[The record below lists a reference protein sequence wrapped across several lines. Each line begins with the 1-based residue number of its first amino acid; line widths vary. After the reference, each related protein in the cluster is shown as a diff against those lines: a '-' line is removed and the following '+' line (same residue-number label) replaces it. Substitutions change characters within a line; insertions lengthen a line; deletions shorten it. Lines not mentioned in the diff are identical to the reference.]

1 MRTTRKI
8 ILSLAGLL
16 LAPGPEA
23 TPTRPPARR
32 NGWHDGFNHPLH
44 GWDHLVVM
52 IAVGLWAAQQRGR
65 AVWLVPLTFV
75 GVMTLGGLAGV
86 TGVSL
91 PGIEMGILVS
101 VAVFS
106 VLVARKVRLRT
117 GTSMLIAGFFAFFH
131 GFAHGAEM
139 PGIGQHH
146 WLRQDLS
153 PRRCCCTAWA
163 WSPRAWQRWRFACLM
178 STPAMAQPA
187 TNAPPAEPAPG
198 TNGAVRLPEVVVNG
212 RQDSMLGIAASASQG
227 TVGAAQI
234 EDRPILR
241 SGEILETVPGVI
253 ITQHA
258 SAAERR
264 TSSFCAAL
272 ILITVLTSRFSSTTC
287 R

>member
-16 LAPGPEA
+16 LAPWSSHAHTAAGA
-23 TPTRPPARR
+23 A

-106 VLVARKVRLRT
+106 VLVARNVRLRT

-139 PGIGQHH
+139 PGSASIIGFGLGFVAATLLLHS
-146 WLRQDLS
+146 LGLV
-153 PRRCCCTAWA
+153 TARMA
-163 WSPRAWQRWRFACLM
+163 TLAFACLM

-187 TNAPPAEPAPG
+187 TNAPPEP
-198 TNGAVRLPEVVVNG
+198 
-212 RQDSMLGIAASASQG
+212 RQARM
-227 TVGAAQI
+227 AQCGWKS
-234 EDRPILR
+234 L
-241 SGEILETVPGVI
+241 
-253 ITQHA
+253 
-258 SAAERR
+258 
-264 TSSFCAAL
+264 
-272 ILITVLTSRFSSTTC
+272 
-287 R
+287 